1 MHWKKVLIIY
11 NLPKSW
17 DPDHSCNEGI
27 SLLEKIKKLNLSTTP
42 DIINQYRAG
51 PGPLKLDK
59 LTFDYGLT
67 FWKGIC
73 VQKSNKVS

>member
-1 MHWKKVLIIY
+1 MHWNIY
-11 NLPKSW
+11 MYFSR
-17 DPDHSCNEGI
+17 DGFQCNEGI
-27 SLLEKIKKLNLSTTP
+27 SLLEKIKKINLSTTP

-67 FWKGIC
+67 F
-73 VQKSNKVS
+73 